1 MSDKQHN
8 CRKTSTWSKKNQPDN
23 GQSQDV
29 KPKRVRLN
37 RSHLFPQARSQ
48 LSDVGK
54 ETNKTESPAS
64 EEAKEIPSASVV
76 SPTLMMESS
85 GSVCSGD
92 AEQPPCS
99 SVELVDSSF
108 EPQVPQSNEER
119 TDLLQKESPASE
131 EVQDIPSSSC
141 VSPALM
147 MEITGS
153 VCSGDAE
160 QPPCSSVELVDSIC
174 EHEVPQS
181 SGECTVLPE
190 EESPASEEVQDIPSS
205 DVNTGLMMEI
215 TGSVCSGDAEL
226 PPCSSVELVDSSF
239 ESEVPQSSEE
249 CKKQET
255 PSDLRPGLKRKHS
268 GSDAEQPPCK
278 RFKKE
283 EKPQSCT
290 VLPVDDDEMELFVK
304 ALEELRLDDSV
315 ETHLETAEELE
326 EITTPDLRPGVKR
339 KHSGSDA
346 EQPPCKRFKKEE
358 KPQSCTVLPANG
370 SPASGEM
377 TQTPSVKSRSE
388 RKKRAPL
395 NVFSSFEPPCNRAKL
410 HHG

>member
-1 MSDKQHN
+1 MSDKQQN

-99 SVELVDSSF
+99 SVELVDS
-108 EPQVPQSNEER
+108 
-119 TDLLQKESPASE
+119 
-131 EVQDIPSSSC
+131 
-141 VSPALM
+141 
-147 MEITGS
+147 
-153 VCSGDAE
+153 
-160 QPPCSSVELVDSIC
+160 IC

-205 DVNTGLMMEI
+205 SVVNTGLMMEI

-239 ESEVPQSSEE
+239 ESEVPQFSGECTVLPEEESPASEEAQEISSASDVSPGMKMESSGDAELPPCSSVELVDSSSEPEQSSEE

-395 NVFSSFEPPCNRAKL
+395 SVFSSFEPPCKRAKL